1 MDDAKS
7 PMQPRGH
14 GLPAEPAGP
23 PGAVNDAD
31 DRRRDEETLADG
43 EETFSLYEEQLVPHK
58 EMRYLGDVEIR
69 TVVDEVP
76 GRVEVDLAREEVE
89 VQHIPVGE
97 YVGERRPPWEEQ
109 GVLTIPVYEE
119 QLVVV
124 KRLVLREYLKVRRVA
139 TTERRLFEEPLRRE
153 RLVIED
159 VANSGLVHERYPTDD
174 DLPADERSGD
184 EARDEEEANA
194 DSGRE
199 GSFLER
205 LGRRVLE

>member
-1 MDDAKS
+1 MGD
-7 PMQPRGH
+7 PRGPVGPRGR
-14 GLPAEPAGP
+14 GLPTDPTGQV
-23 PGAVNDAD
+23 GDSAD
-31 DRRRDEETLADG
+31 LDRRDEQILDEG
-43 EETFSLYEEQLVPHK
+43 EETFSLHEEQLIAHK

-76 GRVEVDLAREEVE
+76 GRIEVDLAREEVD

-97 YVGERRPPWEEQ
+97 YVEERRPPWEEQ

-124 KRLVLREYLKVRRVA
+124 KRLMLREYLKVRRIA

-159 VANSGLVHERYPTDD
+159 ATNSGLVHERYPGDD
-174 DLPADERSGD
+174 DIPPGERSGD
-184 EARDEEEANA
+184 EARNEEETRA